1 MSKLNSALTEVATKA
16 SWKLAIRHD
25 YDDGASKI
33 DYSQCH
39 SDKNKQ
45 AYACLFVWLLIFLFP
60 QKQRRSNVTNVFCF
74 FCFVIVVVFCL
85 SCLLWWGYHYRSGLW
100 NPNTYILTIQLI
112 HHPSSFAYGPI
123 HVYICMYMC
132 VFVCIWIYIYLGGA
146 RPSATFTSVRYIASS
161 LPPLIN
167 HPKPPLSCHKQNK
180 NASGKQG
187 RFAHSLPEYNKDVT
201 PEVHTGWKSEYDE
214 IIVKSNL

>member
-25 YDDGASKI
+25 YDEGASKI

-74 FCFVIVVVFCL
+74 FCYCCCFLPVLFVLMRLPL
-85 SCLLWWGYHYRSGLW
+85 SFGTLE
-100 NPNTYILTIQLI
+100 PQTYILTIQLI

-167 HPKPPLSCHKQNK
+167 HPKPPLSCRKQNK

-201 PEVHTGWKSEYDE
+201 PKVHTGWKSEYDE